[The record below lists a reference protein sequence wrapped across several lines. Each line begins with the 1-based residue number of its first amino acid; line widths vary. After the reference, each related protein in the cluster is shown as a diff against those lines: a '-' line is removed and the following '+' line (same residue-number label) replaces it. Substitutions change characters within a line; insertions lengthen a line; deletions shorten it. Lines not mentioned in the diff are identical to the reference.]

1 MYPTWATLPMGFSW
15 QEYWNGLPCI
25 PPGNLPDPGIKS
37 VTPASPVLQA
47 CCLPDEPLGS
57 PGSFSYFLD
66 FDLSRIRVE
75 LAERNV
81 MTRMDRY
88 ITVNW

>member
-1 MYPTWATLPMGFSW
+1 MYLKFAKTLD
-15 QEYWNGLPCI
+15 L
-25 PPGNLPDPGIKS
+25 KS
-37 VTPASPVLQA
+37 FYHLFQVDSLS
-47 CCLPDEPLGS
+47 DEPLGS

-75 LAERNV
+75 LAERNF